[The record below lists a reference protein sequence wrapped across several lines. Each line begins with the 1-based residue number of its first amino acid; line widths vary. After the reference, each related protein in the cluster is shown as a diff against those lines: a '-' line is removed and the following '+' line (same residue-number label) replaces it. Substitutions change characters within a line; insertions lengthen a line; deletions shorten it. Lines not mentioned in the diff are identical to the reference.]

1 MISLNP
7 SSAYRPNHGREPFGI
22 GNAVFSVDVCQA
34 IIVHIYFRFCCRHS
48 IDGAADCLAHSQPR
62 GICGTVTNVNDDV
75 NDGIVPGAKVVLEG
89 SLGAE
94 RRAVTAKDDASSN
107 FKGLADGSR
116 TTSASAPTGWSIG
129 FLTSLILNPG
139 QFLLLTDIKLGLS
152 IGATSVD

>member
-1 MISLNP
+1 M
-7 SSAYRPNHGREPFGI
+7 
-22 GNAVFSVDVCQA
+22 
-34 IIVHIYFRFCCRHS
+34 
-48 IDGAADCLAHSQPR
+48 
-62 GICGTVTNVNDDV
+62 NDDV